1 MGNHNNNKLLYKE
14 QRNMAT
20 GNPGNG
26 HCEKEDRQKE
36 PNDTFAQITVLLLL
50 LLLGGL
56 HFLLLFC
63 ISSSYPQ
70 TPPTQFILL
79 IIPWLEYGD

>member
-1 MGNHNNNKLLYKE
+1 
-14 QRNMAT
+14 MAT

-26 HCEKEDRQKE
+26 HCEEEDRQKE
-36 PNDTFAQITVLLLL
+36 PNDTFAQITVLLL

-70 TPPTQFILL
+70 TPPIQFILL
-79 IIPWLEYGD
+79 FIPIG